1 MGRFPCEIRSARAL
15 AYVGGWVLRGVPSAA
30 GRWASDTPRLSR
42 FSGEEEAVALANDTE
57 YGLAA
62 YLFTRDIGRTFRVA
76 EALEYGMVG
85 VNETAIVSE
94 TAPFGGMKLS
104 GLGRENG
111 ASGIR
116 EFVEEKHIC
125 IGL

>member
-1 MGRFPCEIRSARAL
+1 MRR
-15 AYVGGWVLRGVPSAA
+15 
-30 GRWASDTPRLSR
+30 R
-42 FSGEEEAVALANDTE
+42 FSNEDEAIALANDTE

-62 YLFTRDIGRTFRVA
+62 YFFTRDVGRTFRVA

-94 TAPFGGMKLS
+94 TAPFGGVKHS

-111 ASGIR
+111 TAGIR
-116 EFVEEKHIC
+116 EFVEEKHVC
-125 IGL
+125 VGL